1 MTLPLSTF
9 LYKDGDGRRYLGPM
23 AQDFHSAFGL
33 GTDDTRIAMND
44 IDGVS
49 LASLKALGAQVQSL
63 QQVNARLADDNARLA
78 VEAATL
84 RVSLDEVLRRLTA
97 LEAQPRR

>member
-23 AQDFHSAFGL
+23 AQDFHGAFGL

-49 LASLKALGAQVQSL
+49 LASLKALDARCSRCNRSTPGSPTTTRASQRKRRPFATASLRCFGA
-63 QQVNARLADDNARLA
+63 
-78 VEAATL
+78 
-84 RVSLDEVLRRLTA
+84 
-97 LEAQPRR
+97 